1 MESIQDEFEFLTDMV
16 TGLAAQFGENCEV
29 VLHDLTGSYESTIVA
44 IANGHITGRKI
55 GDPGTNLGLELL
67 RGNHVN
73 GNKFNYLTQTKD
85 GRILRSSSIYMKN
98 KAGKII
104 GSLCINTDITDL
116 MVAEKTLKN
125 LINPAGEQTE
135 VKESFVTSVSDLLD
149 ALIQE
154 AQEIIDKPV
163 AVMTKE
169 DKMRMIQLLD
179 AKGAFLIKKGGEK
192 ICTYLNISKYTLY
205 SHLEE
210 GKSNAKESE
219 SESL

>member
-1 MESIQDEFEFLTDMV
+1 MESIQDEFVFLTDLV

-29 VLHDLTGSYESTIVA
+29 VLHDLTGSYESSIVA
-44 IANGHITGRKI
+44 IANGHITGRKV

-85 GRILRSSSIYMKN
+85 GRILRSSSMYMKN
-98 KAGKII
+98 KGGKII
-104 GSLCINTDITDL
+104 GSLCINMDITDL

-125 LINPAGEQTE
+125 LINPAGEQSE
-135 VKESFVTSVSDLLD
+135 VRESFVTSVSDLLD

-154 AQEIIDKPV
+154 AQEVIDKPV

-219 SESL
+219 SASL

>member
-1 MESIQDEFEFLTDMV
+1 MESIQDEFVFLTDMV

-29 VLHDLTGSYESTIVA
+29 VLHDLTGSYESSIVA
-44 IANGHITGRKI
+44 IANGHITGRKV

-85 GRILRSSSIYMKN
+85 GRILRSSSMYMKN
-98 KAGKII
+98 KGGNII
-104 GSLCINTDITDL
+104 GSLCINMDITDL

-125 LINPAGEQTE
+125 LINPASEQAE
-135 VKESFVTSVSDLLD
+135 VRESFVTSVSDLLD

-154 AQEIIDKPV
+154 AQEVIDKPV